1 MTSPTF
7 ALPVDLSPAD
17 LVAHVAV
24 HARKALRRLTARLL
38 AFSVMFVLAT
48 GTTLSIVTTT
58 QTNWWQLHFSE
69 LGTFDDFSG
78 HTFNT
83 TLMVAGILIAGFA
96 VRVRI
101 DLVALTPHRRVRPS
115 RILTACMVSVGLNLL
130 GVGLVPLNTFE
141 FMHDRFASGIMLSF
155 LGLLV
160 VVIIRRRHVNRLLLW
175 GTVGIATGLAIA
187 IAAFIAGLVNLAALE
202 LVGFTLIFVWVGIFT
217 SSLEKGIAQARH
229 QAAASETAPRPAVA
243 RRGALSGWPA
253 RRGIAVAGCT
263 PARTSSRIT
272 STGHAAVHRLL
283 PMSPHATASSGTT
296 AGPPPSRRCGLV
308 WQSTLVAPP
317 TAAGGSIST
326 TVTPRDATLRLDGAA
341 VRTTRFMQDAATAAA
356 CAAPM
361 ERIRV

>member
-17 LVAHVAV
+17 LVARLGVRSRA
-24 HARKALRRLTARLL
+24 ALRRLTARLL
-38 AFSVMFVLAT
+38 AFSVMLVLAT

-58 QTNWWQLHFSE
+58 KTNWWQLHFSE

-83 TLMVAGILIAGFA
+83 TLIIAGILIAGFA

-101 DLVALTPHRRVRPS
+101 DLLALTPHRQVRPS

-130 GVGLVPLNTFE
+130 GVGLVPLNTLAFV
-141 FMHDRFASGIMLSF
+141 HDRLASGIMLSF

-175 GTVGIATGLAIA
+175 GTVGIATGLAVA
-187 IAAFIAGLVNLAALE
+187 IAAFIAGLINLAALE

-217 SSLEKGIAQARH
+217 SSLEKGIAQARKL
-229 QAAASETAPRPAVA
+229 AAAETAPQHAAV

-253 RRGIAVAGCT
+253 EHRPALAGCT
-263 PARTSSRIT
+263 PVRQSRRVT
-272 STGHAAVHRLL
+272 STGESAVHRLL
-283 PMSPHATASSGTT
+283 SQSPHATVRNRTT
-296 AGPPPSRRCGLV
+296 ASASPSRRCGLV
-308 WQSTLVAPP
+308 WQSTLVDPP
-317 TAAGGSIST
+317 RTAGGAIST
-326 TVTPRDATLRLDGAA
+326 TLTQRDATLRLDKAA

-361 ERIRV
+361 ERVRV